1 MVHSIHSAHTVC
13 CVLMVCALCMLCVAC
28 AHTLST
34 VCHCSWCTATQHSVL
49 RDGRVCPC
57 ALHCLPWCARRPWP
71 LRTAH
76 APITRTRA
84 WPCGLCMLGWRGPAR
99 ATLPATRCPLCVGP
113 VRCAVCDVAVRRC
126 GWRPGS
132 TLWLLSGLWG
142 CHACAVLC
150 AQWLL
155 AVSNLCAGA
164 AQPNWRSPSHKGECR
179 VMAGVPL
186 GPTPTLARALSRV
199 RSLRVPTPV
208 CPVAT
213 HRALSMAGARP
224 AQGSVAPPKCKS
236 CVVAGALR
244 GPTPT

>member
-1 MVHSIHSAHTVC
+1 MYTVY
-13 CVLMVCALCMLCVAC
+13 CV
-28 AHTLST
+28 
-34 VCHCSWCTATQHSVL
+34 CSWCTVYIVHTLSAVCSWCVHCVCCVWPVHTHCPLCATAHGAQPHSTLYCVTAVCAHVHCT
-49 RDGRVCPC
+49 VCPGAPVAHGPC
-57 ALHCLPWCARRPWP
+57 AQPTRPS
-71 LRTAH
+71 RC
-76 APITRTRA
+76 
-84 WPCGLCMLGWRGPAR
+84 PCCLCMP
-99 ATLPATRCPLCVGP
+99 TLPATHCPLCVGP
-113 VRCAVCDVAVRRC
+113 VRRAMCDVAVRRC
-126 GWRPGS
+126 VWRPGS
-132 TLWLLSGLWG
+132 HGPLLS
-142 CHACAVLC
+142 CVTVAHACAVLC

-164 AQPNWRSPSHKGECR
+164 GQPTWGSPPHKGESR
-179 VMAGVPL
+179 AMAGVPL
-186 GPTPTLARALSRV
+186 APTPTLTPALSRV